1 MRGAPPI
8 PPLAR
13 EDHVCS
19 ECGVAYASIE
29 VAGALEAIRA
39 VPRSVLPHGRFPRR
53 SSGCVQT
60 KRRGPYWSMWATSGT
75 CTPSTPSGSTGPRV
89 EERPMLEPIFNEPRA
104 ARFRYNNRD
113 LGPIVAE
120 LADNVAGLIDEAARV
135 SDEEWN
141 RVARRLPGEERTARW
156 LVRQAMHEGTHHLLD
171 ISTVSRRLE

>member
-1 MRGAPPI
+1 
-8 PPLAR
+8 
-13 EDHVCS
+13 
-19 ECGVAYASIE
+19 
-29 VAGALEAIRA
+29 
-39 VPRSVLPHGRFPRR
+39 
-53 SSGCVQT
+53 
-60 KRRGPYWSMWATSGT
+60 
-75 CTPSTPSGSTGPRV
+75 
-89 EERPMLEPIFNEPRA
+89 MLEPIFNEPRA

-156 LVRQAMHEGTHHLLD
+156 LVRQAMHGGTHHLLD